1 MDDESKAAR
10 RRGRRRRSPEALDTL
25 RVRQR
30 RDERA
35 LKEQHALQRRELREA
50 EIDRG
55 ESRPRVG
62 LRRRQHDR
70 LPDRSL
76 TSLAHGLEKLPHG
89 SDLEALDLIYRMQLM
104 LEQATVLHITRARQE
119 GASWESIGKV
129 IGMTRQAAHE
139 RFADA
144 LRSSE
149 SG

>member
-1 MDDESKAAR
+1 M
-10 RRGRRRRSPEALDTL
+10 

-50 EIDRG
+50 ETDRG
-55 ESRPRVG
+55 ESRHRVG
-62 LRRRQHDR
+62 LRRRRDDR

-76 TSLAHGLEKLPHG
+76 RSLAQALEKLPRG
-89 SDLEALDLIYRMQLM
+89 SDLGALDLVYRMQLI

-119 GASWESIGKV
+119 GASWESIATV
-129 IGMTRQAAHE
+129 MGMTRQAAHE
-139 RFADA
+139 RFADVV
-144 LRSSE
+144 RSRE